1 MIVLILGFCIFSQLL
16 VNNTALNVLR
26 CIGRYLQM
34 CKLLHCIS
42 PKIVSCMLE
51 LIDFYVYAVHEI
63 FGKDAVSNTKV

>member
-1 MIVLILGFCIFSQLL
+1 MFILLFNSSHLI

-42 PKIVSCMLE
+42 PKIVSSMLE
-51 LIDFYVYAVHEI
+51 LIDFYAYAVHEI
-63 FGKDAVSNTKV
+63 FAGDAVS